1 MDDEDNKHIVFDTFM
16 GSIIGCTISKII
28 LYPLDTIK
36 INKQIYKQPIEK
48 GNNEYKKNLLT
59 YIQIKNKNK
68 NTIFLYNF
76 IKTYGFKDL
85 YKGFTFSSLT
95 TIPATCLYFCCFE
108 YLKLKKL
115 QYNNVFQEKGII
127 NDKSNK
133 NDDLNFISYFSLAFL
148 SEAIS
153 CIIFVPIDVIKER
166 LQAQKYLQLKEH
178 KTTSK
183 LIKEYIYK
191 QGLSRLYRGYIST
204 CLSYGMFCGSFFFFQ
219 SIGHKIMNQLDIES
233 SHYNNLKLNLA
244 CSFISG
250 FISSP
255 LDIIRI
261 RFQLQEKDKTF
272 FYYKNFMDGLKK
284 LCREDNRRI
293 YNLFKGNFYRCC
305 LLSLSMTINVS
316 VIEMY
321 KKYMI
326 SKKSQ

>member
-1 MDDEDNKHIVFDTFM
+1 
-16 GSIIGCTISKII
+16 
-28 LYPLDTIK
+28 
-36 INKQIYKQPIEK
+36 
-48 GNNEYKKNLLT
+48 
-59 YIQIKNKNK
+59 
-68 NTIFLYNF
+68 
-76 IKTYGFKDL
+76 
-85 YKGFTFSSLT
+85 
-95 TIPATCLYFCCFE
+95 
-108 YLKLKKL
+108 
-115 QYNNVFQEKGII
+115 
-127 NDKSNK
+127 
-133 NDDLNFISYFSLAFL
+133 
-148 SEAIS
+148 
-153 CIIFVPIDVIKER
+153 
-166 LQAQKYLQLKEH
+166 
-178 KTTSK
+178 
-183 LIKEYIYK
+183 
-191 QGLSRLYRGYIST
+191 
-204 CLSYGMFCGSFFFFQ
+204 MFCGSFFFFQ
-219 SIGHKIMNQLDIES
+219 SVNNIKIKCQNIQTFIGHKIMNQLDIES

-261 RFQLQEKDKTF
+261 RYQLQEKDKTF

>member
-133 NDDLNFISYFSLAFL
+133 NDDLNFISYFSLG
-148 SEAIS
+148 SKIS
-153 CIIFVPIDVIKER
+153 TAER
-166 LQAQKYLQLKEH
+166 AQDNIQTNKRVYLQ
-178 KTTSK
+178 TR
-183 LIKEYIYK
+183 LIKI
-191 QGLSRLYRGYIST
+191 
-204 CLSYGMFCGSFFFFQ
+204 
-219 SIGHKIMNQLDIES
+219 
-233 SHYNNLKLNLA
+233 
-244 CSFISG
+244 
-250 FISSP
+250 
-255 LDIIRI
+255 
-261 RFQLQEKDKTF
+261 
-272 FYYKNFMDGLKK
+272 
-284 LCREDNRRI
+284 
-293 YNLFKGNFYRCC
+293 
-305 LLSLSMTINVS
+305 V
-316 VIEMY
+316 
-321 KKYMI
+321 
-326 SKKSQ
+326 

>member
-1 MDDEDNKHIVFDTFM
+1 MDADNKNLVFHTFM
-16 GSIIGCTISKII
+16 GSIIGCTISKIL

-36 INKQIYKQPIEK
+36 INKQIYKQPFEK
-48 GNNEYKKNLLT
+48 GNQENKKTLLS
-59 YIQIKNKNK
+59 YFKNKNK
-68 NTIFLYNF
+68 NTIFFYNF
-76 IKTYGFKDL
+76 IKTYGYKNM
-85 YKGFTFSSLT
+85 YKGFTFSCLT

-115 QYNNVFQEKGII
+115 QYNKISQEKELI

-133 NDDLNFISYFSLAFL
+133 SDDLNFISYFSLAFL

-153 CIIFVPIDVIKER
+153 CIFFVPIDVIKER
-166 LQAQKYLQLKEH
+166 LQLKEH
-178 KTTSK
+178 KKTSI
-183 LIKEYIYK
+183 LIKEYIHK
-191 QGLSRLYRGYIST
+191 QGLSRLYRGYVST
-204 CLSYGMFCGSFFFFQ
+204 CLAYGVFCGSFFFFQ
-219 SIGHKIMNQLDIES
+219 NIGQNIMKKLDIES

-244 CSFISG
+244 CSFFSG

-255 LDIIRI
+255 LDIVRI

-272 FYYKNFMDGLKK
+272 FYYKNSIDGLKK
-284 LCREDNRRI
+284 LFREDSGKI

-326 SKKSQ
+326 SKKS

>member
-1 MDDEDNKHIVFDTFM
+1 M
-16 GSIIGCTISKII
+16 GSIIGCTISKIV

-59 YIQIKNKNK
+59 YIQNKNKNK
-68 NTIFLYNF
+68 NTIFL
-76 IKTYGFKDL
+76 
-85 YKGFTFSSLT
+85 
-95 TIPATCLYFCCFE
+95 TCTKVSQRGIICGGCE
-108 YLKLKKL
+108 DLKLKKSS
-115 QYNNVFQEKGII
+115 NIIVFFRGKG
-127 NDKSNK
+127 DFKS
-133 NDDLNFISYFSLAFL
+133 FL

-219 SIGHKIMNQLDIES
+219 SVNNIKIKCQNIQTFIGHKIMNQLDIES

-261 RFQLQEKDKTF
+261 RYIPK
-272 FYYKNFMDGLKK
+272 YSNGLKK

-305 LLSLSMTINVS
+305 LLSLSMTINFFFSPVLMKR
-316 VIEMY
+316 E
-321 KKYMI
+321 
-326 SKKSQ
+326 KSNVNI